1 MKTKISTIS
10 LWSSQDGGFIA
21 AFVWRQDRNT
31 GNVRHESYFP
41 SPIVCGILAADV
53 GNLVDEGK
61 AIVKSWVT
69 GGSVGW
75 TAEIK
80 GARR

>member
-1 MKTKISTIS
+1 MRTKISTIS
-10 LWSSQDGGFIA
+10 LWSNPDGFIA
-21 AFVWRQDRNT
+21 ASVWCQDRNT
-31 GNVRHESYFP
+31 SNVHHYENYFP
-41 SPIVCGILAADV
+41 SAIVCGILAEVVWD
-53 GNLVDEGK
+53 LVDEGK
-61 AIVKSWVT
+61 AVVKPWVT